1 MTPVPYQLADG
12 TQINLRVPTLHPDDD
27 AASLALQELNDCD
40 DMLEAIIAK
49 AAQEQ
54 DPIKAL
60 GMMGK
65 VSEVRRWRLDK
76 FRKFLRASLGKDFGT
91 DDIDKKV
98 IAQCTDADIAVIL
111 RVVREG
117 PEYIERLRASL
128 RFTAADVASLAR
140 QIFPTPE
147 TLTAFAESLRP
158 TPGGTGEPSV
168 TSSAG

>member
-91 DDIDKKV
+91 DDIDKKG
-98 IAQCTDADIAVIL
+98 IAQ
-111 RVVREG
+111 
-117 PEYIERLRASL
+117 
-128 RFTAADVASLAR
+128 
-140 QIFPTPE
+140 
-147 TLTAFAESLRP
+147 
-158 TPGGTGEPSV
+158 
-168 TSSAG
+168 